1 MARCIK
7 PTPIP
12 VQTGPM
18 TPKLLGDIVRS
29 KRTRLGL
36 GLHDAAMLCNVSIS
50 TLSKIETA
58 KGDVILERTLH
69 VCEKLGVN
77 LTVTNDDENE

>member
-1 MARCIK
+1 MAKCIK
-7 PTPIP
+7 PLPIP
-12 VQTGPM
+12 VQNGPM
-18 TPKLLGDIVRS
+18 TPKLLGSIIRS

-36 GLHDAAMLCNVSIS
+36 GLHDAAMLCNVSVS

-58 KGDVILERTLH
+58 NGDVILERTLR

-77 LTVTNDDENE
+77 LTVINDEEKE

>member
-1 MARCIK
+1 MARNIK

-12 VQTGPM
+12 AQKGPM
-18 TPKLLGDIVRS
+18 TPKLLGEIIRS

-36 GLHDAAMLCNVSIS
+36 GLHDAAMLCNVSVS

-58 KGDVILERTLH
+58 KGDVILERALH
-69 VCEKLGVN
+69 VCQKLGVN
-77 LTVTNDDENE
+77 LTVIHDDEHA